1 MQFEKEL
8 VMLAL
13 SLANRNPG
21 ENATASKRLSRW
33 ISNRMSETRLGDG
46 RTEARKLWGVR
57 RTGLAPATFS
67 AQRQKLRRWLEDL
80 TEGRRSIKHLYRE
93 SHLRR
98 THLGRAL
105 RRLVAF
111 PTIDEN
117 FHVTYETITPS
128 VEDFIA
134 FSYAIMADPSRGWS
148 SRIRLCKGCKW
159 VFFLS
164 NERGRL
170 RERCAPCAKVRTE
183 KLAAAY
189 HKKWRKDGTKARR
202 KASGKV

>member
-1 MQFEKEL
+1 MQFEEQV

-13 SLANRNPG
+13 NLANRDPR
-21 ENATASKRLSRW
+21 EDETTSKSLSRW
-33 ISNRMSETRLGDG
+33 ISNRMSRTRLGDG
-46 RTEARKLWGVR
+46 RTEARKIWGVR
-57 RTGLAPATFS
+57 RTGLAPASFS
-67 AQRQKLRRWLEDL
+67 AQRQKLRRWLKDL

-93 SHLRR
+93 GHLRR

-111 PTIDEN
+111 PTIDQN

-128 VEDFIA
+128 VEDFLA

-148 SRIRLCKGCKW
+148 SRIRLCKGCNW
-159 VFFLS
+159 SFFLS

-170 RERCAPCAKVRTE
+170 RERCAPCAKVRT
-183 KLAAAY
+183 KRLAAAY
-189 HKKWRKDGTKARR
+189 HAEWRKGRANSRR
-202 KASGKV
+202 K